1 MTKRVKVLVISGSA
15 ALAVIAVAC
24 IWFVRGAEFR
34 YPPPYSR
41 VDAGYTERAGPSV
54 LLGYDGPHQ
63 RIAEAIRVDVRRG
76 VAHSRADEAPIEDV
90 ARYVTGQIENEG
102 RKWVVITASPDEKFG
117 DLLRVIDACRTTRAR
132 GIVLNYLPIGA
143 QP

>member
-1 MTKRVKVLVISGSA
+1 VISGST
-15 ALAVIAVAC
+15 ALAVIALSCV
-24 IWFVRGAEFR
+24 WFVRRAEVR
-34 YPPPYSR
+34 YPPSYSR
-41 VDAGYTERAGPSV
+41 VDAGSTEGTGPSV
-54 LLGYDGPHQ
+54 LLGYDGPHH

-90 ARYVTGQIENEG
+90 ARYVTGQIEKEG
-102 RKWVVITASPDEKFG
+102 RKWVVITASSDEKFG

-132 GIVLNYLPIGA
+132 GIVLNYLPIGT